1 MNANF
6 VTKMEFHI
14 KATLETLQKGITD
27 FQARQEFFK
36 YEIRTSSIDFSN
48 LQAQNKKRD
57 IEEKFKKLQ
66 TNTNYT
72 GNLKYLNCRRKLD
85 KIYEQKINGTKV
97 IDTNTVK
104 VFHNFFLNLEKSRAA
119 QNTNQNIPKN
129 EKPYLS

>member
-57 IEEKFKKLQ
+57 
-66 TNTNYT
+66 
-72 GNLKYLNCRRKLD
+72 RRKV
-85 KIYEQKINGTKV
+85 QKTT
-97 IDTNTVK
+97 D
-104 VFHNFFLNLEKSRAA
+104 
-119 QNTNQNIPKN
+119 
-129 EKPYLS
+129 

>member
-14 KATLETLQKGITD
+14 KATLETLQKGTTD
-27 FQARQEFFK
+27 FQARQEFLK
-36 YEIRTSSIDFSN
+36 YKIRKFSIDFSN

-57 IEEKFKKLQ
+57 IEKKFKKLQ
-66 TNTNYT
+66 TNTNYSE
-72 GNLKYLNCRRKLD
+72 NLKYLNCRNKLD
-85 KIYEQKINGTKV
+85 KIYKQKINGTKV

-119 QNTNQNIPKN
+119 
-129 EKPYLS
+129 